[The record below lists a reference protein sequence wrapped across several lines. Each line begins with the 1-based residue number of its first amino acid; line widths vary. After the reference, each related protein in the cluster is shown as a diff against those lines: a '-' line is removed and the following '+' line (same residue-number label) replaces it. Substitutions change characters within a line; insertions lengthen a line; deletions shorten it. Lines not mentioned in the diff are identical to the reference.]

1 MSNLSPSLP
10 SEGALSDAAFRDL
23 GSHPGSHHGG
33 SQRSLNKSK
42 AAPKSY
48 TPTSSQLESYLY
60 LPGQANNMLETEL
73 QPRRSSARRLFSII
87 CVFDLL
93 FIGIIWLIV
102 AINTYGDL
110 TKAVDQSVS
119 HFRFQTSM
127 ADIVLLSI
135 VRSVCLILHYWVVVS
150 VMQATVILTTTVSTL
165 YVFLKLTM
173 YNREVTNNTFETYG
187 ILLASFV
194 LCWVEVWLFETKVLK
209 VENQVTRYLRSIP
222 GTCEETEPL
231 IGKLVGGGPSEYAE
245 SVYNYSAFQTPSASM
260 PVTPRGEAWEYE
272 EMELDPRGQ
281 LLLSVAVQSLVELSE
296 TVEWPD
302 GWTTESNMEGITVFS
317 RAQRKAPNRLFL
329 SESHYPCSLQ
339 DLFKILYDGLP
350 GSATWNKGVIHCE
363 VVEKIT
369 TNLDVVY
376 SIGRDGAGGLIKS
389 RDFLSLRY
397 WSRNKD
403 MYYICSRD
411 INDPVRPTSD
421 KYSRGFNG
429 PCGFVFFPAAD
440 GQVKLTYVV
449 NVDLKMPFVPQKIIN
464 SSLVEVVH
472 DFHKSLKVKL
482 SQYML
487 DKTKP

>member
-1 MSNLSPSLP
+1 MSSYADERQFQASEAANSLLSELNGNQYLQQLSDKQSLP
-10 SEGALSDAAFRDL
+10 SEGALSDGGVRDL
-23 GSHPGSHHGG
+23 GSHYTG
-33 SQRSLNKSK
+33 SQRSLNKGR
-42 AAPKSY
+42 APY

-60 LPGQANNMLETEL
+60 LPSQANNMIETEL

-110 TKAVDQSVS
+110 TKALDQSVV
-119 HFRFQTSM
+119 HFKFQTSM
-127 ADIVLLSI
+127 ADIVLLSG

-150 VMQATVILTTTVSTL
+150 VMQATVILTTTVSTFF
-165 YVFLKLTM
+165 VFLKLIM

-231 IGKLVGGGPSEYAE
+231 IGKLVGGSQYAE

-296 TVEWPD
+296 TVEWSD
-302 GWTTESNMEGITVFS
+302 GWTTESNSGGIAVFS
-317 RAQRKAPNRLFL
+317 RAQRKASNRIFL
-329 SESHYPCSLQ
+329 SESHYSCSLEAMYS
-339 DLFKILYDGLP
+339 ILYDGL
-350 GSATWNKGVIHCE
+350 ATSPAWNKGVLHCE
-363 VVEKIT
+363 VIERVT
-369 TNLDVVY
+369 PNLDIVY
-376 SIGRDGAGGLIKS
+376 SVGRDGAAGLIKS

-411 INDPVRPTSD
+411 
-421 KYSRGFNG
+421 
-429 PCGFVFFPAAD
+429 
-440 GQVKLTYVV
+440 
-449 NVDLKMPFVPQKIIN
+449 
-464 SSLVEVVH
+464 
-472 DFHKSLKVKL
+472 
-482 SQYML
+482 
-487 DKTKP
+487 